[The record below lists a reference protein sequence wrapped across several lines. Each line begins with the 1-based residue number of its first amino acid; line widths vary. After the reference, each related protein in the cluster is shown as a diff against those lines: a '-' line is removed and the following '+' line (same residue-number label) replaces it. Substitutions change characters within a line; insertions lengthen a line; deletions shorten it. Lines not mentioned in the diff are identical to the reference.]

1 MRPTFMAAVAS
12 AAASFAAAAAAAA
25 AAVLALP
32 EKVAVYGWEEKAGKM
47 RADQRYVRG
56 WTWSEE
62 IEDIRWGLGHLIV
75 M

>member
-1 MRPTFMAAVAS
+1 MAAVAS

-32 EKVAVYGWEEKAGKM
+32 EKVAVDGWEEKAGKM

-56 WTWSEE
+56 WT
-62 IEDIRWGLGHLIV
+62 
-75 M
+75 